1 MNFFKKKKVL
11 WKKHIIFSSSFFGH
25 CLKKFRPCYVSS
37 GKIWGK
43 TLNFLKNIQVFL
55 LSGNFRYK
63 TGTFSSSLSNLHCTC
78 QWEHFERKL
87 FFVWKETSSFI
98 TFRHCAKNFRCCL
111 WFFSAGLPK
120 LLPTCLWKQYE
131 EKRFLKERLYFLLI
145 FVHQK
150 MYFVPDG
157 RSFSAVL
164 SKKHSTCPCK
174 QFEET

>member
-87 FFVWKETSSFI
+87 FFCLKGNILFYHFQTLCEKFQVLSLIFFGRVAEAASYMSMKTIWRKTIFKGEVILPTHF
-98 TFRHCAKNFRCCL
+98 CASKNVFCA
-111 WFFSAGLPK
+111 WWQKFFSS
-120 LLPTCLWKQYE
+120 
-131 EKRFLKERLYFLLI
+131 
-145 FVHQK
+145 V
-150 MYFVPDG
+150 V
-157 RSFSAVL
+157 
-164 SKKHSTCPCK
+164 KKAFYVSM
-174 QFEET
+174 